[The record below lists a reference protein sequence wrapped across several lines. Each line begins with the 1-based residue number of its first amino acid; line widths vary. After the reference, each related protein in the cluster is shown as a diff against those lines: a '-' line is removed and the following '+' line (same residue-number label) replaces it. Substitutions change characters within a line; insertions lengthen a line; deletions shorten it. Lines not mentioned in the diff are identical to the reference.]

1 LQHVSD
7 GVTVHDADGKLIYAN
22 DAAARA
28 GGYASAKALLAAS
41 DGGLH
46 ARSTVLTEDGQPL
59 DSDECPTL
67 VAFRTGERV
76 VRTLRTRGA
85 SGGDERTWEVQ
96 AVPQPSET
104 GAPGRVITISRDV
117 TRERETET
125 QLRLRARRQF
135 RIADLGRKALTGM
148 DIPALMSEIVE
159 VVALKLSVPY
169 ASILEHRPENR
180 DMIVRAGAGW
190 RTDIIG
196 RTLSDAADA
205 SLAGYT
211 LATGAPVMVEDM
223 CRETRVH
230 APATLR
236 EYGIVSG
243 ACVPIRNL
251 GRPFGT
257 LAAHIPHHRAF
268 SQDDLYFLESVANIL
283 AAAIERREAENVM
296 RESEKRLNMALDAGR
311 MGTWDWNVRTN
322 EVHWS
327 EGIEAI
333 HGVPAGSFGGD
344 FAAYQSDTHPEDRD
358 RVLAAIRQVVEQGG
372 EYSVQ
377 YRILPP
383 DGSVKWIE
391 GKGRMMY
398 HDGRPLRLTGIC
410 MDISERRRSEEER
423 ARLYD
428 EAREAGRRSTFLA
441 EASEA
446 LAASLDYETTLNNVA
461 RLVVPALAD
470 WCAVQVLDRDG
481 RLNQVAV
488 ANDDPV
494 ESAAG
499 KELFAQFPS
508 DPNATRGVWNVLRTG
523 EAEFVPHL
531 SEELLRS
538 STPNDDQWE
547 FLRSIGMHS
556 VMLVPMATGDR
567 MVGCISFI
575 LAESP
580 RAYTEADFA
589 LAKDLA
595 RRCAVAIENARL
607 YREVQWAD
615 KAKDEFLAMLSHEL
629 RNPLGAITNGL
640 ALLDAQGGQSARV
653 AEARKLLS
661 RQVGNMSRLLE
672 DLLDVSRST
681 RGQVHLQR
689 ATVDLREIISG
700 AVEAMRGAVDAR
712 SHCLT
717 VSLPDDVTPVFA
729 DSTRLE
735 QVFCN
740 LLGNAAK
747 YMDNGGCIRLSA
759 EREGDAAVVR
769 VEDTG
774 IGISA
779 DLLPHVFELFTQADR
794 SLDRSQGGL
803 GIGLTLVK
811 SLVGLH
817 GGSVA
822 AASAGPGQGS
832 VFTVRLP
839 LSEAEI
845 VPDAP
850 PAETGAPAE
859 NGHPRVLVVDDNE
872 DAAETLAAILEM
884 WGCTVKTAHDGP
896 TALASAGEYGPDV
909 VLLDIGLPGMN
920 GYEVARQMRQ
930 AEQTQPVLLVAV
942 TGYGRAED
950 RQAALEAG
958 FAHCLAKPV
967 DLDALKAIV
976 MAPGRP

>member
-1 LQHVSD
+1 VSD
-7 GVTVHDADGKLIYAN
+7 GVTVHDADGTLIYAN
-22 DAAARA
+22 DPAARA
-28 GGYASAKALLAAS
+28 GGYPSAKALLAAP
-41 DGGLH
+41 DAGLH
-46 ARSTVLTEDGQPL
+46 ARSIVLGEDGQPL
-59 DSDECPTL
+59 NPDDWPTL
-67 VAFRTGERV
+67 VALRTGHRV
-76 VRTLRTRGA
+76 AQTVRTRETPHGE
-85 SGGDERTWEVQ
+85 ERIWDVQ
-96 AVPQPSET
+96 AIPQPSET
-104 GAPGRVITISRDV
+104 GTPGRVITISRDV
-117 TRERETET
+117 TRERETATE
-125 QLRLRARRQF
+125 LHLRARRQF

-148 DIPALMSEIVE
+148 EIPALMSEIVD

-169 ASILEHRPENR
+169 ASILEHRPESG

-190 RTDIIG
+190 GADMIG
-196 RTLSDAADA
+196 YTLSDAADA
-205 SLAGYT
+205 SVAGYT
-211 LATGAPVMVEDM
+211 LATGAPVTVADM
-223 CRETRVH
+223 RRETRFRTPDALH
-230 APATLR
+230 A
-236 EYGIVSG
+236 YGIVSG
-243 ACVPIRNL
+243 ACVPIRNV

-257 LAAHIPHHRAF
+257 LGALIPRHRAF

-283 AAAIERREAENVM
+283 AAAIERREAEDVM
-296 RESEKRLNMALDAGR
+296 RESEKRLNMALEAGR

-344 FAAYQSDTHPEDRD
+344 FGAYQSDTHPDDRE

-372 EYSVQ
+372 EYHVQ

-383 DGSVKWIE
+383 DGSIKWIE

-398 HDGRPLRLTGIC
+398 HDGKPLRLTGIC
-410 MDISERRRSEEER
+410 MDISERRRYEEER
-423 ARLYD
+423 TRLYD
-428 EAREAGRRSTFLA
+428 EARAAGRRSTFLA
-441 EASEA
+441 EVSEA
-446 LAASLDYETTLNNVA
+446 LAASLDYETTLANVA
-461 RLVVPALAD
+461 RLVVPTLAD

-481 RLNQVAV
+481 RLNQIAV
-488 ANDDPV
+488 ANVDPE
-494 ESAAG
+494 ESARG
-499 KELFAQFPS
+499 TELFAHFPS
-508 DPNATRGVWNVLRTG
+508 DPHASRGVWNVLRTG

-538 STPNDDQWE
+538 VTPNDDQWE
-547 FLRSIGMHS
+547 FLRSVGMHS
-556 VMLVPMATGDR
+556 VMLVPMATGER
-567 MVGCISFI
+567 MVGCMSFM
-575 LAESP
+575 LTETP

-607 YREVQWAD
+607 YREIQWAD

-640 ALLDAQGGQSARV
+640 ALLDAHAGHSARV

-689 ATVDLREIISG
+689 EAVDLREIISG

-712 SHCLT
+712 NHRLI
-717 VSLPDDVTPVFA
+717 VSLPEEPLPAFA

-747 YMDNGGCIRLSA
+747 YMDEGGCIRLSA
-759 EREGDAAVVR
+759 EREEGAAVVR
-769 VEDTG
+769 VEDSG

-779 DLLPHVFELFTQADR
+779 DLLPHVFDLFTQADR

-817 GGSVA
+817 GGSVT
-822 AASAGPGQGS
+822 AASAGPGEGS

-839 LSEAEI
+839 LSDVDIAPEA
-845 VPDAP
+845 
-850 PAETGAPAE
+850 APAE
-859 NGHPRVLVVDDNE
+859 AGGPTENVSPRVLVVDDNE

-884 WGCTVKTAHDGP
+884 WGCTVQTAHDGP
-896 TALASAGEYGPDV
+896 AALDAAGDYRPNV

-930 AEQTQPVLLVAV
+930 SEETAPVLLVAV

-958 FAHCLAKPV
+958 FEHCLAKPV
-967 DLDALKAIV
+967 DLDALKAVV
-976 MAPGRP
+976 MAAGRR